1 MSKSSKPLIFYILFL
16 LVVVTVFFIAVVIT
30 KISYDET
37 VKIKDEALRK
47 LKIENQ
53 KMVSLQAEYQ
63 DVTTEEKIRSVAT
76 SQLGM
81 IKRIEP
87 AVVLSV
93 SKEKIEELQKEL
105 INKYE

>member
-1 MSKSSKPLIFYILFL
+1 MSKSAKPLIFYILFL
-16 LVVVTVFFIAVVIT
+16 LVVITVFFIAVVIT

-37 VKIKDEALRK
+37 VKTKDEALRK

-53 KMVSLQAEYQ
+53 KLVSLQAEYQ
-63 DVTTEEKIRSVAT
+63 DVTTEDKIRSIAF

-87 AVVLSV
+87 AVVLTV
-93 SKEKIEELQKEL
+93 SKEKIQELQEEL

>member
-16 LVVVTVFFIAVVIT
+16 VVIVTVFFIAIVIT

-37 VKIKDEALRK
+37 VKEKDEALRR

-53 KMVSLQAEYQ
+53 KLVSLQAEYQ
-63 DVTTEEKIRSVAT
+63 DETTEEKIRYAAS

-87 AVVLSV
+87 TIVFSV
-93 SKEKIEELQKEL
+93 SKEKIEELQEEL
-105 INKYE
+105 KNKYE

>member
-16 LVVVTVFFIAVVIT
+16 VVVVTVFFIAIVIT

-37 VKIKDEALRK
+37 VKEKDEAFRR

-53 KMVSLQAEYQ
+53 KLVSLQAEYQ
-63 DVTTEEKIRSVAT
+63 DETTEEKIRYAAG

-87 AVVLSV
+87 TIVFSV
-93 SKEKIEELQKEL
+93 SKEKIEELQEEL
-105 INKYE
+105 KSKYE

>member
-1 MSKSSKPLIFYILFL
+1 MSKSAKPLIFYILFL
-16 LVVVTVFFIAVVIT
+16 LVVITVFFIAVVIT

-37 VKIKDEALRK
+37 VKTKDEALRK

-63 DVTTEEKIRSVAT
+63 DVTTEDKIISIAFT
-76 SQLGM
+76 QLGM

-87 AVVLSV
+87 TVVLTV
-93 SKEKIEELQKEL
+93 SKVKIQELQEEL

>member
-1 MSKSSKPLIFYILFL
+1 MSKSAKPLIFYILFL
-16 LVVVTVFFIAVVIT
+16 LVVITFFFIAIVIT

-37 VKIKDEALRK
+37 VKTKDEALRK

-53 KMVSLQAEYQ
+53 KFVSLQAEYQ
-63 DVTTEEKIRSVAT
+63 DVTTEEKIRSVAI

-87 AVVLSV
+87 AVVLTV
-93 SKEKIEELQKEL
+93 SKDKIEELQEEL